1 MKLEQWPVMC
11 ILHSAFR
18 RQLRFDRLTDVEFNL
33 TAVNGRE
40 RHRQLEM
47 KVHSSSERE
56 RDTERRREKER
67 ERGKDRTTL
76 LLRVDGRGS

>member
-40 RHRQLEM
+40 RHRQFEM

>member
-1 MKLEQWPVMC
+1 MMKLEQWPVMC

-56 RDTERRREKER
+56 RHIETER
-67 ERGKDRTTL
+67 ERERERERKR
-76 LLRVDGRGS
+76 